1 MNRSSERGNKR
12 EEEGEKRTRGKISRT
27 RAGERWRKRKRSGI
41 LRKRE
46 QEPRA

>member
-27 RAGERWRKRKRSGI
+27 RAGEKEKKKWNIKK
-41 LRKRE
+41 E
-46 QEPRA
+46 RAGA